1 MGTILI
7 IIGIALIVMSLLLMI
22 VMPVGGILGVLA
34 GVGAVIYGRKYA
46 KKKKTTEEEFIAQIK
61 AETQRDEF
69 KVAGYDYRQDELAQ
83 LLETPNDEYTLS
95 KKSFGEEVIDRAYQF
110 ETEWYNAR
118 LEDEPENEFDPNAIA
133 VYAKDIKIGY
143 IQRKDQARVNQLR
156 PNAISM
162 EVEIYGGQYKEPTY
176 DTFGEFESIRTG
188 ETPYKA
194 TLYIRSQ

>member
-1 MGTILI
+1 MGVLLTV
-7 IIGIALIVMSLLLMI
+7 IGIVLIAMSLLLMLAKPI
-22 VMPVGGILGVLA
+22 GGIIGILA
-34 GVGAVIYGRKYA
+34 GVAAIVYGRKYS
-46 KKKKTTEEEFIAQIK
+46 KRKKTEHDYVQQIIN
-61 AETQRDEF
+61 ETQTDEF

-83 LLETPNDEYTLS
+83 LLDTPNEEYMLS
-95 KKSFGEEVIDRAYQF
+95 KKQFAEEVIDRVYQF

-118 LEDEPENEFDPNAIA
+118 LEDEPDNEYDPNAIA
-133 VYAKDIKIGY
+133 VYADDVKIGY
-143 IQRKDQARVNQLR
+143 IQRKDQAQVNKLR